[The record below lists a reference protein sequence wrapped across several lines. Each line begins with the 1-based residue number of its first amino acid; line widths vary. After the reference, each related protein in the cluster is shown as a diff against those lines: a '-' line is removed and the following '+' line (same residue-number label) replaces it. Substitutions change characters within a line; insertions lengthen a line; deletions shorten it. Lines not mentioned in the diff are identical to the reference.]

1 MEKQETSLL
10 AYIAENDLLSGDK
23 KPAKKQAA
31 ASLHEAH
38 EHVHTHPNKKKVV
51 NRLARIEGHVRSIK
65 EMVDADR
72 DCSEVLIQIAA
83 VRKALDNTAK
93 VILKDHLEH
102 CILHAIE
109 KGDGSKSLADFE
121 AAIDQYLH

>member
-1 MEKQETSLL
+1 MTEEKSLL
-10 AYIAENDLLSGDK
+10 ENISRQDEVSK
-23 KPAKKQAA
+23 KATVQDE
-31 ASLHEAH
+31 LHSAH
-38 EHVHTHPNKKKVV
+38 EHAHTHPNKKKVV

-93 VILKDHLEH
+93 VILKEHLEH

-109 KGDGSKSLADFE
+109 KGDGSKSLEDFE
-121 AAIDQYLH
+121 TAIDRYLR